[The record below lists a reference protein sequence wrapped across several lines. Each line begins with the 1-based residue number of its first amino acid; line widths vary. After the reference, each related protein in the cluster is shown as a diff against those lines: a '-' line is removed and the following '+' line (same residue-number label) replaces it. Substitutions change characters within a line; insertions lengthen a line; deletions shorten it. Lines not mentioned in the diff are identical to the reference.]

1 MELKGKII
9 PKDLEQTLWAIRD
22 RVKDLVKTYGTLAKW
37 GRPFFF
43 DVKEIA
49 VVVYLNEKFN
59 VSLDELAKLIG
70 VDKTAMYRIVKRI
83 KEEGRASYYDKE
95 SNTVK
100 TIALSLQDCI
110 SMVEEM
116 LQAKAKA
123 SIVDVTQSKI
133 IQDFLSKPIRKRA
146 VIAGHDVYLS
156 DEDKAK
162 IVRVVQRIMNYM
174 KEKGIQPLNPD
185 FWSED
190 QVLQTLEKMVNDGV
204 ITQEQKRYFMIRIR
218 SIPAWRNWFEGLMGA
233 ATKFAK
239 PVERVI
245 FYKDYIK
252 VKEAWKQGKLSEQE
266 FLVFALHLA
275 TRAREG
281 WESGT
286 TLEDAKSSL
295 CGLKWENISWRG
307 DFRDESI
314 TIKIYEHKTNKWW
327 YCDPSWLDIEI
338 AQLLKKYAKEKGSI
352 IASITGLKSI
362 KDFESWYKKVLKKIS
377 QLLNL
382 PFTLTP
388 HDIRRSGLS
397 ILAELGVPLEI
408 ACSDRLALGV
418 GWEDLKTAYV
428 YYLRFSKTTK
438 ERVLRE
444 IEAAKAT
451 ISKATISR

>member
-9 PKDLEQTLWAIRD
+9 PKDLEQLLWAIRD
-22 RVKDLVKTYGTLAKW
+22 RVKDLIKTYGSLSRW

-43 DVKEIA
+43 SPKEVAAII
-49 VVVYLNEKFN
+49 YLNEKFN
-59 VSLDELAKLIG
+59 VSLDELSKLLN
-70 VDKTAMYRIVKRI
+70 VDKTALYRTAKRVR
-83 KEEGRASYYDKE
+83 EEGRASFYDENEK
-95 SNTVK
+95 TVK
-100 TIALSLQDCI
+100 QIQLTVQDCI
-110 SMVEEM
+110 AIIEEQ
-116 LQAKAKA
+116 LEAKAK
-123 SIVDVTQSKI
+123 ITITDVTQSKI
-133 IQDFLSKPIRKRA
+133 IQDFLSKPIRKRSI
-146 VIAGHDVYLS
+146 IAGHDVYLS
-156 DEDKAK
+156 DRDKAK
-162 IVRVVQRIMNYM
+162 IVRVVQRVMDYM
-174 KEKGIQPLNPD
+174 KSKGIQPLNPD

-190 QVLQTLEKMVNDGV
+190 QVLQTLEKMVSDGV
-204 ITQEQKRYFMIRIR
+204 INQEQKRQFMIKMR
-218 SIPAWRNWFEGLMGA
+218 SIPQWKTWFEGLMGA

-245 FYKDYIK
+245 FYKDYLK

-266 FLVFALHLA
+266 FLIFALHLA

-295 CGLKWENISWRG
+295 CGLRWENISWRG
-307 DFRDESI
+307 DFRDGSI

-377 QLLNL
+377 QLLEL

-388 HDIRRSGLS
+388 HDVRRSGLS

-451 ISKATISR
+451 ISR

>member
-1 MELKGKII
+1 MQIKGKVI
-9 PKDLEQTLWAIRD
+9 PKDLEQLLWAIRD
-22 RVKDLVKTYGTLAKW
+22 RVREIQKTYGSLARW

-43 DVKEIA
+43 SPKEVAA
-49 VVVYLNEKFN
+49 VIYLNEKFN
-59 VSLDELAKLIG
+59 VSLDELSKLLN
-70 VDKTAMYRIVKRI
+70 VDKTALYRTARRVR
-83 KEEGRASYYDKE
+83 EEGRASFYDENEK
-95 SNTVK
+95 TVK
-100 TIALSLQDCI
+100 QIQLTVQDCI
-110 SMVEEM
+110 TIIEEQ
-116 LQAKAKA
+116 LEAKAK
-123 SIVDVTQSKI
+123 ITITDVTQSKV
-133 IQDFLSKPIRKRA
+133 IQDFLTKPIRKRA

-162 IVRVVQRIMNYM
+162 IVRIVQRIMDYM
-174 KEKGIQPLNPD
+174 REKGIQPLNPD

-190 QVLQTLEKMVNDGV
+190 QVLQTLERMVNDGV
-204 ITQEQKRYFMIRIR
+204 ITQEQKRYFMIRMR
-218 SIPAWRNWFEGLMGA
+218 SIPAWRNWFEGLIGA

-245 FYKDYIK
+245 FYKDYLK
-252 VKEAWKQGKLSEQE
+252 VKEAWKQGLLSEQE

-281 WESGT
+281 WESGND
-286 TLEDAKSSL
+286 LEDAKSSL
-295 CGLKWENISWRG
+295 CGLKWENVSWRG
-307 DFRDESI
+307 DFKEDSI

-327 YCDPSWLDIEI
+327 HCDPSWLDIEI
-338 AQLLKKYAKEKGSI
+338 SQLLRKYAREKGSI
-352 IASITGLKSI
+352 IASITKLKNI
-362 KDFESWYKKVLKKIS
+362 KDFENWYKRTLRKIS
-377 QLLNL
+377 KLLEL

-428 YYLRFSKTTK
+428 YYLRFSKATK

-451 ISKATISR
+451 ISR

>member
-9 PKDLEQTLWAIRD
+9 PKDLEKILFSVRD
-22 RVKDLVKTYGTLAKW
+22 RVRDLVKTYGTLARW

-49 VVVYLNEKFN
+49 TIIYVNEKFN
-59 VSLDELAKLIG
+59 VSLDELAKLLN
-70 VDKTAMYRIVKRI
+70 VDKTALYRIAKRVR
-83 KEEGRASYYDKE
+83 EEGRASYYDENEK
-95 SNTVK
+95 TVK
-100 TIALSLQDCI
+100 QVQLTVQDCFSI
-110 SMVEEM
+110 IEEM
-116 LQAKAKA
+116 LEAKAKITIA
-123 SIVDVTQSKI
+123 DVTQSKA

-156 DEDKAK
+156 DADKAK
-162 IVRVVQRIMNYM
+162 IVRIVQRVMDYM
-174 KEKGIQPLNPD
+174 REKGIQPLNPD

-190 QVLQTLEKMVNDGV
+190 QVLQTLERMVNDGV
-204 ITQEQKRYFMIRIR
+204 ITQEQKRQFMIKMR
-218 SIPAWRNWFEGLMGA
+218 SIPAWRNWFEGLIGA

-245 FYKDYIK
+245 FYKDYLK
-252 VKEAWKQGKLSEQE
+252 VKEFWRQGKLTEQE

-281 WESGT
+281 WESGND
-286 TLEDAKSSL
+286 LEDAKSSL
-295 CGLKWENISWRG
+295 CGLKWENVSWRG
-307 DFRDESI
+307 DFREDSI

-327 YCDPSWLDIEI
+327 YCDPSWLDVEI
-338 AQLLKKYAKEKGSI
+338 SQLLRKYAREKGSI
-352 IASITGLKSI
+352 IASITKLKSI
-362 KDFESWYKKVLKKIS
+362 KDFENWYKRTLKKIS
-377 QLLNL
+377 KLLEL
-382 PFTLTP
+382 PFTLSP

-444 IEAAKAT
+444 IEAAKTA
-451 ISKATISR
+451 IVS